1 VRIGHKDPSF
11 RPRFAIRR
19 KGEAMSQR
27 GVERT
32 LGRLVT
38 DQGFRQVFFEDPA
51 AASLRIGADLTRDEI
66 DALLRVPL
74 AALSEFSVRLD
85 DRICRLH
92 IRQEPMQQ
100 ESRP

>member
-1 VRIGHKDPSF
+1 MSIGRKNRPF
-11 RPRFAIRR
+11 RPRFPIRR
-19 KGEAMSQR
+19 KGESMSQR

-38 DQGFRQVFFEDPA
+38 DQGFRQDFFEDPA
-51 AASLRIGADLTRDEI
+51 AASLRIGADLTREEI

-100 ESRP
+100 ESRQ